1 MAIEFKKEQ
10 AKKAFPKF
18 YQLHLML
25 VKEAR
30 TFKNTLEDVE
40 YSGTEGE
47 IALKGTMGEEWI
59 IPEEKLAKYELRDGT
74 PLTMELL
81 KSLPADEWIPIQTR
95 PVAPDTAPT
104 MVIRVPVDIRGE
116 VTIERGD
123 TLKVNRIGV
132 DHGKGDVLCGV
143 DTPWPW
149 VVNGQVFDNT
159 YSIVDD

>member
-1 MAIEFKKEQ
+1 MAINFNKEQ
-10 AKKAFPKF
+10 AQKAFPKF
-18 YQLHLML
+18 YKLQIM
-25 VKEAR
+25 VIDTEK
-30 TFKNTLEDVE
+30 TMYNPLEGVE
-40 YSGTEGE
+40 YNLNPGEYLLRGTVGE
-47 IALKGTMGEEWI
+47 CWP
-59 IPEEKLAKYELRDGT
+59 IPAKKLAKYELLDGT
-74 PLTMELL
+74 PLTEELMAE
-81 KSLPADEWIPIQTR
+81 LPRGEWTDIQTR